1 MSELLLDVPILEKL
15 EQLAL
20 RRQPRSGRPGS
31 QQYWRTPGGSREF
44 IDHRK
49 FHVGDDL
56 RRINWQAYLR
66 SDTLVVKLYQDDLHV
81 PTRILLDRSRS
92 MLCGSREGEETKLTY
107 AKRLAAALIY
117 IALVRL
123 ESTVIQPFS
132 FGLAQPIRYEGGR
145 HKFGSAECYLRELS
159 ADEHTDYATM
169 AEEFV
174 RRYPTPGLAIV
185 ISDFFGDGECLRPL
199 RSIVDR
205 GHELWL
211 IQLWAAED
219 RSPSIGSHLRLIDVE
234 SHCSLSLNVDD
245 SSIRAYKVAF
255 DRHSEALR
263 TMACSRGGSYLG
275 LSVTTPL
282 LGALFGPMIQSGM
295 VG

>member
-20 RRQPRSGRPGS
+20 RRQPRPGRPGS
-31 QQYWRTPGGSREF
+31 QQYWRTPGGSCEF

-185 ISDFFGDGECLRPL
+185 ISDFLGDGECLRPL

-245 SSIRAYKVAF
+245 SSIRAYKEAF

-263 TMACSRGGSYLG
+263 TMACSSGGSYLG

>member
-1 MSELLLDVPILEKL
+1 MSDLLLDVPILEKL

-20 RRQPRSGRPGS
+20 RRQPRSGKAGS
-31 QQYWRTPGGSREF
+31 QHYWRTPGGSREF
-44 IDHRK
+44 IDHRN

-56 RRINWQAYLR
+56 RRINWRAYLR
-66 SDTLVVKLYQDDLHV
+66 SDALVVKLYQDDLHV

-92 MLCGSREGEETKLTY
+92 MLCGSREGEETKFTY
-107 AKRLAAALIY
+107 AKRLAAALVY

-132 FGLAQPIRYEGGR
+132 FGLAPPVRYEGGR

-159 ADEHTDYATM
+159 ADEHTDYTTM
-169 AEEFV
+169 AEEFLH
-174 RRYPTPGLAIV
+174 RYPSPGLAIV
-185 ISDFFGDGECLRPL
+185 ISDFLGDGECVRPL

-211 IQLWAAED
+211 IQLWAPED
-219 RSPSIGSHLRLIDVE
+219 RSPSIGSHLRLIDAE
-234 SHCSLSLNVDD
+234 SRCMLSLNVDD
-245 SSIRAYKVAF
+245 RSIRSYKEAF
-255 DRHSEALR
+255 ERHSQALR
-263 TMACSRGGSYLG
+263 TIACSRGGSYVG
-275 LSVTTPL
+275 LSATTPL
-282 LGALFGPMIQSGM
+282 LGAMFGPIIKSGM